1 MKTNK
6 KHIPLTDMRSRKLD
20 TYSVPYSAQVGN
32 GEIMEAIE
40 FCKSDFLYML
50 NELNKYAIENDV
62 ERVWINNN
70 TIYGWIVLTHFSDS
84 YEYGNRDIHISLK
97 RDSRESAYEKYERM
111 MAVMKDGALI

>member
-1 MKTNK
+1 MQSLLVISIVT
-6 KHIPLTDMRSRKLD
+6 
-20 TYSVPYSAQVGN
+20 YSAQVGN

-62 ERVWINNN
+62 KDVWINNN
-70 TIYGWIVLTHFSDS
+70 TRCGWIDLTHFNDS
-84 YEYGNRDIHISLK
+84 YENGNRDICISIEH
-97 RDSRESAYEKYERM
+97 DTHESAYEKYECM

>member
-1 MKTNK
+1 MQSLLV
-6 KHIPLTDMRSRKLD
+6 ISI
-20 TYSVPYSAQVGN
+20 VPYSAQVGN

-62 ERVWINNN
+62 KDVWINHN
-70 TIYGWIVLTHFSDS
+70 TMCGWIDLTHFSDS
-84 YEYGNRDIHISLK
+84 YENGNRDIVISIAY
-97 RDSRESAYEKYERM
+97 DDHESAYEKYEYM